1 MRLCKRQSHRDGV
14 TGNWFSN
21 TILDKL
27 RNHAPLGGANPF
39 RLGCE
44 DEQQFVVVVVANH
57 LLNVRSGDRNAG
69 T

>member
-57 LLNVRSGDRNAG
+57 L
-69 T
+69 